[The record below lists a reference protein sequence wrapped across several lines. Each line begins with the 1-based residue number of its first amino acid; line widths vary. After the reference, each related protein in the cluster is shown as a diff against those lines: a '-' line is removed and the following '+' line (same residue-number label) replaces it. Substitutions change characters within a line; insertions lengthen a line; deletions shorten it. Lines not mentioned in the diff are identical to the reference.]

1 MASST
6 LGLPQHHKLA
16 LYTSTTT
23 CAFILGSTTWASFA
37 VMPSLIAAP
46 ISTYAKLSV
55 FRGLIIRANSI
66 LPPIFILASSSLGYL
81 TYHARDSHR
90 MRFGLGLGAMVA
102 SLALQGVIVPKNAVM
117 VRIVEEGRGKDDEGV
132 ECEGNRRIGEL
143 WWLNLVRVVCGGVAF
158 GVSLVELGRHL

>member
-1 MASST
+1 M
-6 LGLPQHHKLA
+6 
-16 LYTSTTT
+16 
-23 CAFILGSTTWASFA
+23 
-37 VMPSLIAAP
+37 
-46 ISTYAKLSV
+46 
-55 FRGLIIRANSI
+55 
-66 LPPIFILASSSLGYL
+66 
-81 TYHARDSHR
+81 
-90 MRFGLGLGAMVA
+90 GAMVA